1 MWATPAHASTG
12 EAVNPWV
19 ALAYLVSGVFFILAL
34 RGLSSPATS
43 RTGNRFGMIGMAV
56 AVVTTLVTH
65 FPWIRPDAAKCA
77 QIRNVSSDGST
88 FAFDGPG
95 PCGYMSYPDWFSA
108 GEILIAIVIGAII
121 GITIARR
128 IAMTAMPELVAAFH
142 SLVGLAAVLVG
153 WAAYLNP
160 GAFGLLVDGGI
171 GAVSKVEMGLG
182 IAIGAITFSGSVIA
196 FAKLSG
202 RMSGSPILLPAR
214 HVINLGTLAA
224 IIVLTALFAMAG
236 PAETM
241 PLIVALTV
249 LAFLIGFLLIIPIGG
264 ADMPVVV
271 SMLNSYSGWAAA
283 AMGFTLGN
291 TAMIITGALVGSSG
305 AILSYIMCR
314 AMNRSFISVIAGGFG
329 ADAGAGGGEAKEQR
343 PYKQGSAAD
352 AAFMLEQAEKVII
365 IPGYGMAVAQ
375 AQHALREMADI
386 LEEKGVEVKYA
397 IHPVAGRMPGHMN
410 VLLAEAQVP
419 YENVFELEDI
429 NSEFAQADVAFI
441 IGANDVVNP
450 AAKTD
455 KSSPI
460 YGMPVFDV
468 DKAKQVF
475 FIKRSMGG
483 VGYAGVDNDV
493 FYMDQTM
500 MLLADA
506 KKMVEEIV
514 KALD

>member
-1 MWATPAHASTG
+1 MTFSLLSAAAAGEGGTPAWAM
-12 EAVNPWV
+12 
-19 ALAYLVSGVFFILAL
+19 LAYLVSGVFFILAL

-43 RTGNRFGMIGMAV
+43 RAGNRNGMIGMGIAL
-56 AVVTTLVTH
+56 VTTLVTH
-65 FPWIRPDAAKCA
+65 KLANI
-77 QIRNVSSDGST
+77 T
-88 FAFDGPG
+88 
-95 PCGYMSYPDWFSA
+95 
-108 GEILIAIVIGAII
+108 EIMIALGIGGAVGIVV
-121 GITIARR
+121 ARR
-128 IAMTAMPELVAAFH
+128 IAMTAMPELVAGFH
-142 SLVGLAAVLVG
+142 SLVGLAAVVVG
-153 WAAYLNP
+153 F
-160 GAFGLLVDGGI
+160 GAWLDPQSFGIVDSAGQI
-171 GAVSKVEMGLG
+171 LAVSRIELGLG

-196 FAKLSG
+196 FLKLSG
-202 RMSGSPILLPAR
+202 RMSGSPIMLPGR
-214 HVINLGTLAA
+214 HVINLGTLGA
-224 IIVLTALFAMAG
+224 ILALIGLYTVSPQGGAG
-236 PAETM
+236 EGWMILA
-241 PLIVALTV
+241 VAV
-249 LAFLIGFLLIIPIGG
+249 LAFIIGFLLIIPIGG

-291 TAMIITGALVGSSG
+291 SAMIITGALVGSSG

-329 ADAGAGGGEAKEQR
+329 ADAGAGGGAGGAREQR
-343 PYKQGSAAD
+343 PYKQGSAED
-352 AAFMLEQAEKVII
+352 AAYMLEQAEKVII

-375 AQHALREMADI
+375 AQHALREMGDK
-386 LEEKGVEVKYA
+386 LKEKGVEVKYA

-410 VLLAEAQVP
+410 VLLAEASVP
-419 YENVFELEDI
+419 YDEVFELEDI
-429 NSEFAQADVAFI
+429 NSEFAQCDVAFI

-493 FYMDQTM
+493 FYMNQTV

-514 KALD
+514 KSLD

>member
-1 MWATPAHASTG
+1 MFSFNLVIPAKAGISLGTFRANWAAIPAFAGMTMWATPAHAATG

-19 ALAYLVSGVFFILAL
+19 ALAYLVAGVFFILAL
-34 RGLSSPATS
+34 RGLSSPSTS
-43 RTGNRFGMIGMAV
+43 RTGNRFGMAGMLIAV
-56 AVVTTLVTH
+56 ATTLVTH
-65 FPWIRPDAAKCA
+65 DIAN
-77 QIRNVSSDGST
+77 IV
-88 FAFDGPG
+88 
-95 PCGYMSYPDWFSA
+95 
-108 GEILIAIVIGAII
+108 EIAVAIAIGGLIGFL
-121 GITIARR
+121 IARR

-160 GAFGLLVDGGI
+160 GAFGLLTADGGI

-224 IIVLTALFAMAG
+224 IIVLTALFGMATG
-236 PAETM
+236 PAETL

-291 TAMIITGALVGSSG
+291 SAMIITGALVGSSG

-314 AMNRSFISVIAGGFG
+314 AMNRSFLSVIAGGFG
-329 ADAGAGGGEAKEQR
+329 AEDGGAAGGEPREQR

-375 AQHALREMADI
+375 AQHALREMTDI
-386 LEEKGVEVKYA
+386 LEEKGVEVKFA

-410 VLLAEAQVP
+410 VLLAEASVD
-419 YENVFELEDI
+419 YDKVFELEDI

-468 DKAKQVF
+468 DKARQVF

-500 MLLADA
+500 MLLSDA